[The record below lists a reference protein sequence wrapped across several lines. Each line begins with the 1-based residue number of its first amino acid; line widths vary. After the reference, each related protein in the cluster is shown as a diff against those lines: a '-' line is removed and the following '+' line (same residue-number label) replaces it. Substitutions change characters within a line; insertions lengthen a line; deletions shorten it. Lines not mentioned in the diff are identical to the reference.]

1 MSQRHIQCELNL
13 QNFTD
18 FQHNQLQN
26 IFVRVSNALNRSRN
40 IPSLMLTAYCDSVE
54 FSPGT
59 ADDGPGV
66 VILLELLSNLIN
78 DIRSFIS
85 PTRKF
90 IMQ

>member
-1 MSQRHIQCELNL
+1 MNQRHIQCELDL

-26 IFVRVSNALNRSRN
+26 IFVRISNTLNRSRN
-40 IPSLMLTAYCDSVE
+40 IRSLMLTAYCDSAE
-54 FSPGT
+54 FGPGT

-85 PTRKF
+85 STRKF
-90 IMQ
+90 IM